1 MFDLVNG
8 SSYGEPELYI
18 FFYNAYEGF
27 KIAELLLLFFFNSDT
42 TWA

>member
-18 FFYNAYEGF
+18 FYNAYEEFSMFFQFSGF
-27 KIAELLLLFFFNSDT
+27 KIAELLLFF
-42 TWA
+42 